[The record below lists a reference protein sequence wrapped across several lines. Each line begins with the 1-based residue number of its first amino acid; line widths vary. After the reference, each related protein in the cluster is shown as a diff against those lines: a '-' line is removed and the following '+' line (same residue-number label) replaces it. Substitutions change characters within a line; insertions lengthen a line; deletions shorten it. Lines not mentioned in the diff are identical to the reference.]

1 MSTRQ
6 SVIAAIQELRDL
18 VDNGAA
24 LASKANGECA
34 EQAIE
39 TIAQYVQ
46 STFVERLEHIEKEI
60 REWRQSFAGGVR
72 QGGIR
77 PDGSAV
83 EIEILTP
90 AEQEAKCWE
99 KIEALH
105 AQHMRAGDAGFFEVV
120 HCLSQGRHGH
130 AAEFWRSTL
139 EHGAIVRV
147 CAHSGHGATR
157 LDALAQLA
165 QWCEQQLTSGN
176 G

>member
-72 QGGIR
+72 QGGIW

-90 AEQEAKCWE
+90 AEQEAKAYA
-99 KIEALH
+99 KILAWHDARCRGRQGVTSALTVEFQGPFH
-105 AQHMRAGDAGFFEVV
+105 RNCDGEFFYARLANGQAG
-120 HCLSQGRHGH
+120 R
-130 AAEFWRSTL
+130 
-139 EHGAIVRV
+139 
-147 CAHSGHGATR
+147 GATR
-157 LDALAQLA
+157 LDALAHLA